1 MEQTSCVTC
10 GAEILPGGVCPNCQ
24 PKTTSLSQPEPGE
37 PILVHTSDT
46 PVSEN
51 ISSALNSKDQ
61 NSDPVEKSLPSDEPE
76 PQPESDPA
84 SGEPSLVAEQTAE
97 SVEDVPLVQCPKCG
111 LEIPATMECPICS
124 LAAMETT
131 RCPKCHNEMP
141 ISGECSICRD
151 NDARSKQY
159 AAQREATQREKE
171 VREARK
177 TKRLKALLDAQ
188 EPTWENAIKNYRT
201 AQVPLS
207 KWQLAGISL
216 VVVALF
222 SGISYWLTLYVQ
234 SNQPQASPPAEA
246 IRLVGQS
253 KAKEASTVE
262 DYFTAQMEDLAAKG
276 SLDQIGG
283 WFCEGATSSRL
294 KVKFIYR
301 TKGGQDQVAEWTVDL
316 NSKTVRPEN
325 EMARKI
331 SP

>member
-1 MEQTSCVTC
+1 
-10 GAEILPGGVCPNCQ
+10 
-24 PKTTSLSQPEPGE
+24 
-37 PILVHTSDT
+37 
-46 PVSEN
+46 
-51 ISSALNSKDQ
+51 
-61 NSDPVEKSLPSDEPE
+61 
-76 PQPESDPA
+76 
-84 SGEPSLVAEQTAE
+84 
-97 SVEDVPLVQCPKCG
+97 
-111 LEIPATMECPICS
+111 MECPICS

-159 AAQREATQREKE
+159 AAQREAVQKEKDA
-171 VREARK
+171 REARK
-177 TKRLKALLDAQ
+177 TKRLKALFDAQ

-234 SNQPQASPPAEA
+234 SNQAQANPPAEA

-262 DYFTAQMEDLAAKG
+262 EYFTTQMEDLAAKG
-276 SLDQIGG
+276 SL
-283 WFCEGATSSRL
+283 
-294 KVKFIYR
+294 
-301 TKGGQDQVAEWTVDL
+301 
-316 NSKTVRPEN
+316 
-325 EMARKI
+325 
-331 SP
+331 